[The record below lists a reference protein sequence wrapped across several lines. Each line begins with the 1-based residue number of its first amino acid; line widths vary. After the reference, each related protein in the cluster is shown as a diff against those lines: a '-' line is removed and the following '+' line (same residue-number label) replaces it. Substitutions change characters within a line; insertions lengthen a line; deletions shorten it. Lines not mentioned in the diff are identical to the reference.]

1 MSKNKASYALWE
13 AGHRTLSR
21 NLKNLTREEY
31 EKIFGKKK
39 DLSQISQILSQTFQG
54 HAGEILGKVYFYF
67 LRFLDVLLVYCLLN
81 CLRCFIPEPW
91 FFLFNGV

>member
-31 EKIFGKKK
+31 EKIFGEKKE
-39 DLSQISQILSQTFQG
+39 LSLISQFVSKSLQG
-54 HAGEILGKVYFYF
+54 HSGELLGKVYFSF
-67 LRFLDVLLVYCLLN
+67 N
-81 CLRCFIPEPW
+81 N
-91 FFLFNGV
+91 FFFNIIVIYI

>member
-31 EKIFGKKK
+31 EKIFGEKK
-39 DLSQISQILSQTFQG
+39 DLSQISQILSKTFQG
-54 HAGEILGKVYFYF
+54 HSGELLGKVYFYF
-67 LRFLDVLLVYCLLN
+67 DSFSMYYLFLIFY
-81 CLRCFIPEPW
+81 
-91 FFLFNGV
+91 